1 MKQAK
6 LWLTTIAALL
16 CSLTASAHDF
26 EVGGIY
32 YNITSSTDMTVE
44 VTYRGDSYDDYSN
57 EYTGAVTIPETV
69 MYNSNTYSVTS
80 IGDDAFINCSHLA
93 SITLPEGVTTIG
105 YGAFYDCSSL
115 TSITLPE
122 GVTSIGNH
130 AFYWCS
136 SLTSITLPEGVTEIG
151 SSAFYGC
158 SSLTSITIPEGVTTI
173 GYERTRSRPNRE

>member
-32 YNITSSTDMTVE
+32 YNITSSTDVTVE
-44 VTYRGDSYDDYSN
+44 VTYRGDSYGDYSN

-69 MYNSNTYSVTS
+69 TYNSKTYRVTSIRSSAFYWCSRLTSINIPKGVTEIGDSAFYNCSRLTSITLPKGVTS
-80 IGDDAFINCSHLA
+80 IGDYAFRNC
-93 SITLPEGVTTIG
+93 
-105 YGAFYDCSSL
+105 DSL

-122 GVTSIGNH
+122 GVTSIGDR
-130 AFYWCS
+130 AFYYC
-136 SLTSITLPEGVTEIG
+136 I
-151 SSAFYGC
+151 
-158 SSLTSITIPEGVTTI
+158 
-173 GYERTRSRPNRE
+173 